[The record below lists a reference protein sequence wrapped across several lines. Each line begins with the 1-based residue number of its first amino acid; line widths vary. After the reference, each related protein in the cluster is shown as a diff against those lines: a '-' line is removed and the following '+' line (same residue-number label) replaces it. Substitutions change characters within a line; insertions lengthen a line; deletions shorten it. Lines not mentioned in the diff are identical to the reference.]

1 MTTKEPQPFSL
12 SELAGLPMTHDP
24 DPENPSTGCWVG
36 KIKPSTLE
44 RVYELRL
51 QESRRRDISKSVT
64 ALNHI
69 HDHLVG
75 LAQDI
80 EFELQGSE

>member
-12 SELAGLPMTHDP
+12 SELAELPMTHDP
-24 DPENPSTGCWVG
+24 DPENPSIRCWVG

-44 RVYELRL
+44 RVYELR
-51 QESRRRDISKSVT
+51 EAERRRLETPECVK
-64 ALNHI
+64 ALGHLA
-69 HDHLVG
+69 DHLVG

-80 EFELQGSE
+80 EVELRGSE

>member
-12 SELAGLPMTHDP
+12 SELAELPMTHDP
-24 DPENPSTGCWVG
+24 DPENPSIGWAG
-36 KIKPSTLE
+36 KIKPSVLE
-44 RVYELRL
+44 RVYELR
-51 QESRRRDISKSVT
+51 EAERRRLETPKCVT
-64 ALNHI
+64 TLNHI

-80 EFELQGSE
+80 EFELRGSE